1 MQIIF
6 MKKLKLMVSFLTRK
20 LKQKEKIWQSLST
33 EKSSEYSKVKLKVG
47 DSVTIISERELYNGK
62 EGVILEIVDD
72 FVNKI
77 EVYRVEVNVDGDK
90 WGYNHIQYFNET
102 ELDLSIQ
109 EKRDRRLKE
118 LGI

>member
-1 MQIIF
+1 M
-6 MKKLKLMVSFLTRK
+6 
-20 LKQKEKIWQSLST
+20 QSLSIET
-33 EKSSEYSKVKLKVG
+33 SSEYSKVKLKVG

-62 EGVILEIVDD
+62 GGVILEIVDD

-77 EVYRVEVNVDGDK
+77 EIYQVEVNVDGDE

-102 ELDLSIQ
+102 ELDLSIH

>member
-1 MQIIF
+1 
-6 MKKLKLMVSFLTRK
+6 MKKLKHMVSSLIQRLRLK
-20 LKQKEKIWQSLST
+20 LKTLPSLNT
-33 EKSSEYSKVKLKVG
+33 EASLEYSKVKFKVG
-47 DSVTIISERELYNGK
+47 DVVTIISDREIYNGK
-62 EGVILEIVDD
+62 VGVILDIIDD
-72 FVNKI
+72 SVNKI
-77 EVYRVEVNVDGDK
+77 EVYQVEVNVDGDK